1 MKKRLVI
8 FDLDGTLLNTI
19 ADLAVATNEALKV
32 MGYPTHNEEVIQTF
46 VGNGVSKLLERSM
59 PEDKRT
65 EENIALVRRHF
76 MAYYDQHNADL
87 STPYPDIPELLFHL
101 QQAGVKLAIAS
112 NKYQSATEKLVAHY
126 FPNINFVCVLGQR
139 PGIPVK
145 PSPEIVNEIIA
156 SSNVCKEDAL
166 YIGDSGVDMQTAH
179 NAGIDAIA
187 VSWGFRPRKELEE
200 HRPLAIIDS
209 APELECYFPTLFA
222 N

>member
-19 ADLAVATNEALKV
+19 ADLAVATNEALKA
-32 MGYPTHNEEVIQTF
+32 MGYPTHSEEIIQTF

-87 STPYPDIPELLFHL
+87 STPYPGIADMLSRL
-101 QQAGVKLAIAS
+101 QEAGVMLAVAS

-126 FPNINFVCVLGQR
+126 FLHINFVCVLGQR
-139 PGIPVK
+139 QGIPVK
-145 PSPEIVNEIIA
+145 PSPNIVHEIMEKA
-156 SSNVCKEDAL
+156 NVGKSDTL
-166 YIGDSGVDMQTAH
+166 YVGDSGVDMQTAI
-179 NAGIDAIA
+179 NAGIDAVG
-187 VSWGFRPRKELEE
+187 VSWGFRSQAELASYNPHAIANHADELAELVLPRQ
-200 HRPLAIIDS
+200 D
-209 APELECYFPTLFA
+209 
-222 N
+222 

>member
-87 STPYPDIPELLFHL
+87 STPYPGIADMLSRL
-101 QQAGVKLAIAS
+101 QEGGVMLAVAS

-126 FPNINFVCVLGQR
+126 FPHINFVCVLGQR
-139 PGIPVK
+139 TGIPIK
-145 PSPEIVNEIIA
+145 PDPEIVHEIMTKA
-156 SSNVCKEDAL
+156 NVSKADTL

-179 NAGIDAIA
+179 NSGIDAVA
-187 VSWGFRPRKELEE
+187 VSWGFRPREELLSYN
-200 HRPLAIIDS
+200 PLAIVNH
-209 APELECYFPTLFA
+209 AEELEQLILHQED
-222 N
+222 

>member
-19 ADLAVATNEALKV
+19 ADLAVATNEALKA
-32 MGYPTHNEEVIQTF
+32 MGYPTHSEEVIQTF

-87 STPYPDIPELLFHL
+87 STPYPGISEMLSSL
-101 QQAGVKLAIAS
+101 QEGGVMLAVAS

-126 FPNINFVCVLGQR
+126 FPHINFVCVLGQR
-139 PGIPVK
+139 PGIPIK
-145 PSPEIVNEIIA
+145 PSPDIVHEIMEKA
-156 SSNVCKEDAL
+156 NVGKSDTL
-166 YIGDSGVDMQTAH
+166 YVGDSGVDMQTAQ
-179 NAGIDAIA
+179 NAHVDAIG
-187 VSWGFRPRKELEE
+187 VSWGFRPRAELQSFQ
-200 HRPLAIIDS
+200 HMGIIDS
-209 APELECYFPTLFA
+209 AEELLRYVV
-222 N
+222 